1 MRAYEFPVKVTEEGN
16 LELPER
22 LADVL
27 PRNQTVRVIVL
38 VPEPE
43 PYDDDLTPEE
53 EDRAWAQFGAQQLA
67 RFYGE
72 EDEIYD
78 RL

>member
-1 MRAYEFPVKVTEEGN
+1 MKAYEFPATVTPEGDIEIPTT
-16 LELPER
+16 LSEL
-22 LADVL
+22 L
-27 PRNQTVRVIVL
+27 PPNQQVRVIVL

-67 RFYGE
+67 RFYRE
-72 EDEIYD
+72 EVEIYD
-78 RL
+78 QV